1 MSTTA
6 RRLSETAIDQ
16 LKKVV
21 KISLKHAVITYFLI
35 TITCIVSG
43 IVTIHHTEEPHCVI
57 LGAALILI
65 GLTLTFVACFYRT
78 KNDEMDPIKTEMPEK
93 NFGEKIYYRVYYARL
108 NRQRSRTFTGTS
120 VFTDTSLPLRKSL
133 RAHDDSILGQ
143 KKIDTTNFINGGKSN
158 KEIMPNNDEI
168 PKCKLDEGKS
178 NGYPN
183 SRKQENKM
191 TLDSRD

>member
-35 TITCIVSG
+35 TVICIVSG

-78 KNDEMDPIKTEMPEK
+78 KNDEMDPIKTDVPDK

-120 VFTDTSLPLRKSL
+120 VFTDTPLPVRQSQ
-133 RAHDDSILGQ
+133 RDDSVLGR
-143 KKIDTTNFINGGKSN
+143 KKVDNTNFINEDKSN
-158 KEIMPNNDEI
+158 ALMLNNDEI

-183 SRKQENKM
+183 SRKQEIK
-191 TLDSRD
+191 LDSRD